1 MPLSQVLQYLLKAK
15 LVTLKDPP
23 KFVNTAS
30 PNYDP
35 KATCAYHSNATGH
48 NADNCWA
55 LRNQVQDMIE
65 AGEIEFDAP
74 ETPNVI
80 TTPMPK
86 HDKTVNAIMDIVY
99 IHDVRDL
106 STPLLKIKRQLIQA
120 GLFPGCDPDCYY
132 CARLPNGFSH
142 GLKFEDVSV
151 ISKAPLKI
159 PTKAPFKIFAEP
171 RVAPIVI
178 TKPGP
183 IPYSS
188 DKAIPWNYGAEV
200 YVQGTKQE
208 LESDKVLED
217 TNPGVDN
224 IAGTSKV
231 TRSGR
236 VFSPEISPNTAPP
249 TIIVTQ
255 MLMLVISMLSLL
267 SCSKTHAKAMM
278 KFLEAAHVP
287 QDISVNQLENCIA
300 NLTTENYLGFSDA
313 DLSPSGKNHNKAL
326 HISIECGGTTLAH
339 VLVDN
344 GSSLN
349 VMPTLVLDKLRP
361 EGATLKSSDVIVK
374 AFDGSMSAVHGEIE
388 LSIRKLKYPAKGK
401 IVTVHGEEEY
411 VVSFVDETKYVEL
424 TIEGFETPRQ
434 AFELVPQVI
443 SETKHVYTPPKSN
456 KWGLGCTSKDQSEG
470 KHPRPKGLKYHF
482 ISKGVNA
489 ISEDEYNCNLDKWV
503 FPTSDKGLDN
513 WETQDIVSISYNQE

>member
-1 MPLSQVLQYLLKAK
+1 MPLSQVLQHLLKAK

-30 PNYDP
+30 PTYDP

-55 LRNQVQDMIE
+55 LKNKVQDMIE

-80 TTPMPK
+80 TSPMPK
-86 HDKTVNAIMDIVY
+86 HDKTVNAIMDTIHVY
-99 IHDVRDL
+99 D
-106 STPLLKIKRQLIQA
+106 
-120 GLFPGCDPDCYY
+120 
-132 CARLPNGFSH
+132 
-142 GLKFEDVSV
+142 FEDVSV

-159 PTKAPFKIFAEP
+159 PTKAPFKISAEP
-171 RVAPIVI
+171 RVAPIII
-178 TKPGP
+178 TKPCP

-188 DKAIPWNYGAEV
+188 DKAIPWNYGAEI

-208 LESDKVLED
+208 LESDEVAEN
-217 TNPGVDN
+217 TNSDMGN
-224 IAGTSKV
+224 IAGNSKV

-236 VFSPEISPNTAPP
+236 VFSPEISPNSASPA
-249 TIIVTQ
+249 VTVTPNADARGKGP
-255 MLMLVISMLSLL
+255 LHEHETISMLSLL

-287 QDISVNQLENCIA
+287 QEISVNQLEKCIA

-313 DLSPSGKNHNKAL
+313 NLSPSGKNHNKAL
-326 HISIECGGTTLAH
+326 RISIECGGTTLAH

-349 VMPTLVLDKLRP
+349 VLPKLVLDKLRP

-374 AFDGSMSAVHGEIE
+374 AFDGSMSTVHGEIE
-388 LSIRKLKYPAKGK
+388 LPIRKPKYPAKGK

-411 VVSFVDETKYVEL
+411 MVSFVDETKYIEL
-424 TIEGFETPRQ
+424 TIEGFETPCQ
-434 AFELVPQVI
+434 AFELVPQ
-443 SETKHVYTPPKSN
+443 SN
-456 KWGLGCTSKDQSEG
+456 KWGLGCTAKDQSGG
-470 KHPRPKGLKYHF
+470 KHPRPEGLKYHF

-503 FPTSDKGLDN
+503 FHTSDKGLDN
-513 WETQDIVSISYNQE
+513 WKTEDIVSISYN